1 MNVQRIKPHLDKINS
16 LYAYLLEN
24 KATLSR
30 LDQDA
35 FLASIRSL
43 YDACILDE
51 EVPQTSIPTT
61 TPPPVEPLPTPT
73 VESPKPIK
81 KKRPKMVFTTPN
93 PSTEVQEDPAPP
105 IIEPTLPEQ
114 PQLEPTVAKEEPL
127 KEEPPVQ
134 NEIPQQETTPPA
146 EQVPAS
152 SNEEYEELFAFKE
165 ATDLSQ
171 KLSTSPIEDLSKA
184 LGMNEKYLYI
194 NELFGG
200 DVATFQTALKQLNN
214 GAHFD
219 KARQYLEQECISQH
233 NWMDKNKK
241 IIAKNFVKL
250 VRRRYL

>member
-16 LYAYLLEN
+16 LYTYLVEN
-24 KATLSR
+24 KATLSQ

-43 YDACILDE
+43 YEACILDE

-61 TPPPVEPLPTPT
+61 PPVETPPSPT
-73 VESPKPIK
+73 VEPPKPVK

-93 PSTEVQEDPAPP
+93 TSTEDQDEATPP
-105 IIEPTLPEQ
+105 IVEPP
-114 PQLEPTVAKEEPL
+114 VEEPSQTESPVVKEAL
-127 KEEPPVQ
+127 PKEEPPVQ
-134 NEIPQQETTPPA
+134 KEVPQQETTPPTQ
-146 EQVPAS
+146 QVTTS
-152 SNEEYEELFAFKE
+152 FNEDYEELFAFKE

-171 KLSTSPIEDLSKA
+171 KLSTSPIEDLSKV

-200 DVATFQTALKQLNN
+200 DVAAFQTTLKQLNN
-214 GAHFD
+214 GTHFD
-219 KARQYLEQECISQH
+219 QARQYLEQTCIGQH

-241 IIAKNFVKL
+241 VIAKNFVKL